1 MPRTPGRVRRAASH
15 KPRAAKKRSAAA
27 RRPAKKRSAAARRPA
42 NKASAARRRRID
54 FSKIKWGTF
63 TKRFKAWK
71 KRHPRQGAKVT
82 TLREFAAYILAHP
95 DRFSLHARRK
105 ALFYRNIILKGKVK
119 MTIKPYRGK
128 KSKTTRSSRRSKVGK
143 RAKRVKRAKRSMRK

>member
-15 KPRAAKKRSAAA
+15 KPRAAKKRSA
-27 RRPAKKRSAAARRPA
+27 AAARRPA

-143 RAKRVKRAKRSMRK
+143 RAKRSMRK